1 MVGCKDAKATKISF
15 CSEPQDS
22 AVTPTV
28 GSVFTTGKYKNII
41 NTSILIFTDF
51 EHRFVDVY

>member
-1 MVGCKDAKATKISF
+1 MVGCKDAKAAEITF

-28 GSVFTTGKYKNII
+28 GSVFTTGKYKNIVNI
-41 NTSILIFTDF
+41 WIFTDF
-51 EHRFVDVY
+51 EYTLVDVY